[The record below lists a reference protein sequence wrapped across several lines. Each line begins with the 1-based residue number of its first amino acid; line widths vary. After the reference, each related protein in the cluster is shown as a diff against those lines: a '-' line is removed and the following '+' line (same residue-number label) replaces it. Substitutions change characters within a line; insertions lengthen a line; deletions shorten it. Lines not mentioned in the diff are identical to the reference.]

1 MTRDTSANGDG
12 STCLAFAG
20 GGRDLSVWV
29 APGIDAVE
37 LQRAIAI
44 FMPRW
49 PVSVV
54 SGDVIPD
61 IAVSQREGVYRI

>member
-1 MTRDTSANGDG
+1 VGV
-12 STCLAFAG
+12 
-20 GGRDLSVWV
+20 GR
-29 APGIDAVE
+29 PGYRCRE